1 MSTAG
6 CSKMEVVIFTVLL
19 LLLQKMICQR
29 YDASGDPSKGNVHR
43 RIRAQ
48 ISKMELCAEI
58 VISWKPLAIFAK
70 SSILDVRQGSL
81 YVSDVG
87 LFFAL

>member
-6 CSKMEVVIFTVLL
+6 CSKMEVVIFTFLL

-43 RIRAQ
+43 RIRA
-48 ISKMELCAEI
+48 
-58 VISWKPLAIFAK
+58 
-70 SSILDVRQGSL
+70 
-81 YVSDVG
+81 
-87 LFFAL
+87 

>member
-6 CSKMEVVIFTVLL
+6 CSKMEVVIFTVL

-58 VISWKPLAIFAK
+58 VIS
-70 SSILDVRQGSL
+70 
-81 YVSDVG
+81 
-87 LFFAL
+87 